1 MSLAV
6 IVIANDFSAI
16 NVALPT
22 MEKDFDT
29 NINTIQW
36 VVNAYA
42 LTFGVMIVTGGKLAD
57 MFGRRNAF
65 FLGTA
70 IFASMS
76 ALGGAAQTETWL
88 IASRTL
94 MGIGGALMWPA
105 ILGMTFAI
113 LPEEKAGLAGGII
126 LGAAGLG
133 NALGPLIGGVLTDLA
148 SWRWIF
154 FLNVPVAAFAVLVTY
169 WLVHVKEPE
178 SADHKIDYAGI
189 TTLSVGLV
197 SLLVALDQVDDWGW
211 GDPKVIGLLALC
223 VVMLIAFIPIERR
236 ADTHALVPK
245 EVMRNESFTASC
257 LAILFMSATFFAA
270 LLYLPQFMEKQLGYS
285 PLEAGVGILPFLATF
300 ALVSFIAGPLY
311 NRVGPKVLAIV
322 GAACIT
328 VGPFLLSMVDQG
340 SGYDS
345 LIIGM
350 VVLGI
355 GVGSFYPTATTAG
368 VTSVDSSQTSLAG
381 GIIYMFQ
388 IAGGSIGLGLTT
400 TVFSA
405 AVPPFVDGLQAG
417 FRLDA
422 SLSSSA
428 AGFSRAQSRPPTR
441 PKDPYGQP
449 SAAALFDVVNAGTAE
464 QHVAAFAAAQQVV
477 AATADKTIVAAAT
490 VEPVV
495 TAAADED
502 VVADP
507 TDQFVVA
514 TASDQ
519 FVVAGAA
526 AQRRRHPHFVADDDG
541 VVAAVGVDFEAG
553 DRARF
558 AEQRVHVAFGMGADG
573 AADFEHRVRFDCEVT
588 AVGREVDADQVRFV
602 AAGQEHGQRAF
613 AGVGDRGGKRH
624 QQGGEDQN
632 RSLHR
637 AGIRPD
643 RAQTSSM
650 ATTRPCRRCGVGR

>member
-1 MSLAV
+1 MGLAV
-6 IVIANDFSAI
+6 VVIANDFSAI

-42 LTFGVMIVTGGKLAD
+42 LTFGVMIVTGGRLAD

-88 IASRTL
+88 IATRTL

-133 NALGPLIGGVLTDLA
+133 NAIGPLIGGVLTDLA

-154 FLNVPVAAFAVLVTY
+154 FLNVPISMFAVAVTY
-169 WLVHVKEPE
+169 FLVHVEEPE
-178 SADHKIDYAGI
+178 SADHRIDYAGI

-211 GDPKVIGLLALC
+211 GDPKVIGLLALAA
-223 VVMLIAFIPIERR
+223 VMIAAFVPIERR
-236 ADTHALVPK
+236 ADRHALVPR

-300 ALVSFIAGPLY
+300 AVVSFIAGPLY
-311 NRVGPKVLAIV
+311 DRVGAKTLAIV

-328 VGPFLLSMVDQG
+328 IGPFLFSMVDAG

-345 LIIGM
+345 LIVGM

-368 VTSVDSSQTSLAG
+368 VTSVDKSQTSLAG
-381 GIIYMFQ
+381 GIVYMFQ

-405 AVPPFVDGLQAG
+405 SIPPFVDGVQAG

-422 SLSSSA
+422 ALS
-428 AGFSRAQSRPPTR
+428 
-441 PKDPYGQP
+441 
-449 SAAALFDVVNAGTAE
+449 
-464 QHVAAFAAAQQVV
+464 
-477 AATADKTIVAAAT
+477 
-490 VEPVV
+490 
-495 TAAADED
+495 
-502 VVADP
+502 
-507 TDQFVVA
+507 
-514 TASDQ
+514 
-519 FVVAGAA
+519 
-526 AQRRRHPHFVADDDG
+526 
-541 VVAAVGVDFEAG
+541 AVGLLIAVLFVG
-553 DRARF
+553 GR
-558 AEQRVHVAFGMGADG
+558 
-573 AADFEHRVRFDCEVT
+573 
-588 AVGREVDADQVRFV
+588 AVGRSREA
-602 AAGQEHGQRAF
+602 
-613 AGVGDRGGKRH
+613 
-624 QQGGEDQN
+624 
-632 RSLHR
+632 
-637 AGIRPD
+637 
-643 RAQTSSM
+643 TSE
-650 ATTRPCRRCGVGR
+650 A